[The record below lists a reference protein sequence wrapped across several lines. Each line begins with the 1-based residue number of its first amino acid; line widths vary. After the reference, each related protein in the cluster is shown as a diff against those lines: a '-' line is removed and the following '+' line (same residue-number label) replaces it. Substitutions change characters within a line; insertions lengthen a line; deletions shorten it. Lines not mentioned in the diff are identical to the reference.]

1 VNVEAELMSL
11 VTVYKSSLPAGVVQ
25 HIEELARSGECAVA
39 LEELCSYLAET
50 PTHHPS
56 GLLSRIVSLGSVLKV
71 DPSYW
76 QPLTGVPPASGTTP
90 T

>member
-1 VNVEAELMSL
+1 VNVEAELLSL
-11 VTVYKSSLPAGVVQ
+11 VTAYKGSLPAGVVE
-25 HIEELARSGECAVA
+25 HIEELARAGECTVA

-50 PTHHPS
+50 PAHHPS

-76 QPLTGVPPASGTTP
+76 QPLTEAPPASGP